1 MKFLDKMIEKI
12 PEYKTLKKSVKIGS
26 VAVTGLSGI
35 HKAHIIHS
43 LPASVGMGAFVVAY
57 DEHEAQTLA
66 NDLSAMGNSV
76 CFYPVRDFIYKDI
89 KGHSREYEHQRINV
103 LCKLIENNTDVV
115 ITTVDAL
122 AQFTIP
128 ENVLKKATLT
138 LESGSEIPIEKIT
151 EVLLLNGYERC
162 DLVEGAGQFAQ
173 RGGLLDLFMPDTD
186 KPVRIEFWGD
196 EIDTIN
202 TFDIET
208 QRRLDY
214 VEKITV
220 TPSVEVLLGDKA
232 KLSEKIQQKMKQ
244 LKGKNSAKAKEIL
257 QSEADNL
264 LNGLNIGSADKFICL
279 VYDDDPACLL
289 DYIHNRM
296 VFISE
301 QTKVK
306 ARENAFYLQYNAE
319 IKDNFASGILCK
331 GFDSYCIEKSQIK
344 DFLLN
349 HTTVFLDNFTHGNYE
364 IPLKEIIHFTAK
376 QLSLWSGTY
385 QILKEDLDNE
395 INNNLSTVILAGTKK
410 GAVSLAEQLREDNYN
425 ITFVENDIEN
435 LMPNR
440 IYVMAGTLSA
450 GMQYPYAQFKLISHG
465 MVFAPVKKKKLSR
478 PKNAQQ
484 IYSLEELSIGDYVVH
499 TKFGIGVYR
508 GIHKIEKDGIIK
520 DYITILYD
528 KDDELFV
535 PVTQLDMVSKYI
547 GAAEDKKL
555 KLSKLGGND
564 WAKAKAKVRKSVKD
578 IAKELIRLYSE
589 RMKAKGYAF
598 SHDNEWHRDF
608 AAHFEYEETSD
619 QMRCI
624 EEISNDMERIA
635 PMDRLLCGDVGFG
648 KTEVA
653 LRAAFKCVADM
664 KQCALLCPT
673 TILAWQHYQTALRRF
688 EGFDVKI
695 ELLSRF
701 RTASQQAEIIKGL
714 KNGDIDMVIGT
725 HRLISKDIVFYDL
738 GLVIIDEEQRFG
750 VAQKE
755 RFKELCNNVDVL
767 TLSAT
772 PIPRT
777 LNMAMSGIRD
787 MSVIE
792 EAPQDRQP
800 VQTYVM
806 EYDEDVIFEAVRR
819 ELRRGGQVFYLHNS
833 VESIESCAF
842 RISQAV
848 PEANVGIGHG
858 KMSEQELSEVWR
870 KMLEHEI
877 NVLVCTTIIETGV
890 DIPNANTL
898 IIDNADRMGLSQ
910 LHQLRGRVGRSS
922 RRAYAYFTYRPQK
935 VLSEVSSKR
944 LAAIQE
950 FTEFGS
956 GFKIAMRD
964 LEIRGAGNI
973 LGGEQ
978 HGHMETVG
986 YDMYLK
992 LLNEAIREE
1001 RGEEPL
1007 PQDIECSI
1015 DVPITAHI
1023 PEEYIP
1029 SLKLRIAMYRR
1040 IADIRNQADADD
1052 VIDELIDRFG
1062 DVPASVMGLIQVALI
1077 RNTASYYGI
1086 YEIRQVNSSLLLYIS
1101 DIRNAKTGDLLDKL
1115 GKKAA
1120 LRLEN
1125 KPYIQVTFSKSAS
1138 PLKMLTEIFR

>member
-1 MKFLDKMIEKI
+1 MKFLDKIIEKI
-12 PEYKTLKKSVKIGS
+12 PEYKTLKKAVKIGS
-26 VAVTGLSGI
+26 TVAVTGLSGI
-35 HKAHIIHS
+35 HKAHIINS
-43 LPASVGMGAFVVAY
+43 LPVSMDMGAFVIAY
-57 DEHEAQTLA
+57 DEHEAQIMA
-66 NDLSAMGNSV
+66 NDLTAMEKSV
-76 CFYPVRDFIYKDI
+76 CVYPVRDFLYKNI

-103 LCKLIENNTDVV
+103 LCKIIENNADVV
-115 ITTVDAL
+115 ITTIDAL

-128 ENVLKKATLT
+128 EKVLRKATVTLT
-138 LESGSEIPIEKIT
+138 SGMEININDIIET
-151 EVLLLNGYERC
+151 LLLNGYERC
-162 DLVEGAGQFAQ
+162 DIVEGAGQFAH
-173 RGGLLDLFMPDTD
+173 RGGILDVFMPDTE

-202 TFDIET
+202 TFDTET
-208 QRRLDY
+208 QRRIDY

-220 TPSVEVLLGDKA
+220 TPSVEVLLNNKTVLA
-232 KLSEKIQQKMKQ
+232 EKIRQKMKM
-244 LKGKNSAKAKEIL
+244 LRGKNSTKAKEIL
-257 QSEADNL
+257 QSEIDDL
-264 LNGLNIGSADKFICL
+264 LNDITVGSADKFISL
-279 VYDDDPACLL
+279 VYDENACLL
-289 DYIHNRM
+289 DYIKNRI

-306 ARENAFYLQYNAE
+306 SRQNAFYTQYNAE
-319 IKDNFASGILCK
+319 IKDNFAMGTLCK
-331 GFDSYCIEKSQIK
+331 GFDTFCVEKFVIK
-344 DFLLN
+344 DFLLKN
-349 HTTVFLDNFTHGNYE
+349 TTVFLDNFTHGNYE
-364 IPLKEIIHFTAK
+364 IPLQELINFTAK
-376 QLSLWSGTY
+376 QLSLWSGSY
-385 QILKEDLDNE
+385 SILKEDLDNDS
-395 INNNLSTVILAGTKK
+395 NNNISVVVLAGTEKS
-410 GAVSLAEQLREDNYN
+410 AVSLSEQLREDNYN
-425 ITFVENDIEN
+425 VKFVKDIEN
-435 LMPNR
+435 PLPDH
-440 IYVMAGTLSA
+440 IYVMAGTLSS
-450 GMQYPYAQFKLISHG
+450 GFQYPYAKFKLISHG
-465 MVFAPVKKKKLSR
+465 TVFKSAKKKLSR

-484 IYSLEELSIGDYVVH
+484 IYSLEELSVGDYVVH
-499 TKFGIGVYR
+499 TKFGVGIYR
-508 GIHKIEKDGIIK
+508 GISKLEKDGVIK
-520 DYITILYD
+520 DYITILYA

-547 GAAEDKKL
+547 GPQEDKKV
-555 KLSKLGGND
+555 KLNRLGSND
-564 WAKAKAKVRKSVKD
+564 WAKAKSKVKKSVKD
-578 IAKELIRLYSE
+578 IAKELIKLYSE

-598 SHDNEWHRDF
+598 SQDNEWHKDF
-608 AAHFEYEETSD
+608 ASHFEYEETSD

-624 EEISNDMERIA
+624 EEITYDMERTA

-653 LRAAFKCVADM
+653 MRAAFKCVADL

-701 RTASQQAEIIKGL
+701 RTPSQQEEIIKGL

-725 HRLISKDIVFYDL
+725 HRLISKDIVFHDL

-755 RFKELCNNVDVL
+755 KFKELCHNVDVL

-777 LNMAMSGIRD
+777 LNMAMSGMRD
-787 MSVIE
+787 MSVLE

-806 EYDEDVIFEAVRR
+806 EYDSDVIFEAIRR

-833 VESIESCAF
+833 VETIDSCALQ
-842 RISQAV
+842 IAENIT
-848 PEANVGIGHG
+848 EANVGVGHG

-870 KMLEHEI
+870 KMLENEI

-922 RRAYAYFTYRPQK
+922 RRAYAYFTYRPLK
-935 VLSEVSSKR
+935 VLTEISAKR
-944 LAAIQE
+944 LSAIQE

-964 LEIRGAGNI
+964 LEIRGAGNV

-978 HGHMETVG
+978 HGHMESVG

-1001 RGEEPL
+1001 RGEEP
-1007 PQDIECSI
+1007 DVHEVECSI

-1029 SLKLRIAMYRR
+1029 SLKLRIAMYKR
-1040 IADIRNQADADD
+1040 IADIQNKTDADD

-1062 DVPASVMGLIQVALI
+1062 DVPPSVMGLVQVALI
-1077 RNTASYYGI
+1077 RNTASAYGI
-1086 YEIRQVNSSLLLYIS
+1086 CEIRQNDTSLLLYVN
-1101 DIRNAKTGDLLDKL
+1101 DIRNTKTGDLLDKL
-1115 GKKAA
+1115 GKRAN

-1125 KPYIQVTFSKSAS
+1125 KPYIQVQFPERIA
-1138 PLKMLTEIFR
+1138 PLKMLTSVFD

>member
-1 MKFLDKMIEKI
+1 MKFLNKIIETI
-12 PEYKTLKKSVKIGS
+12 PEYKTLKKAVKIGS
-26 VAVTGLSGI
+26 TVAVTGLSGI

-57 DEHEAQTLA
+57 DEHEAQIMA
-66 NDLSAMGNSV
+66 NDLTAMGNSV

-89 KGHSREYEHQRINV
+89 KGRSKEYEHQRINV
-103 LCKLIENNTDVV
+103 LCKIIENKADIV
-115 ITTVDAL
+115 ITTIDAL

-128 ENVLKKATLT
+128 EKVLKKSTLT
-138 LESGSEIPIEKIT
+138 LTGGMEISVEDIIET
-151 EVLLLNGYERC
+151 LLLNGYERC
-162 DLVEGAGQFAQ
+162 DIVEGAGQFAQ
-173 RGGLLDLFMPDTD
+173 RGGILDLFMPDTEQ
-186 KPVRIEFWGD
+186 PVRIEFWGD

-202 TFDIET
+202 TFDTET
-208 QRRLDY
+208 QRRIDY
-214 VEKITV
+214 VEKIII
-220 TPSVEVLLGDKA
+220 TPSTEVLTGDKLLLA
-232 KLSEKIQQKMKQ
+232 EKIRQKMK
-244 LKGKNSAKAKEIL
+244 LLRGKNSAKAKEIL
-257 QSEADNL
+257 QNEIDSL
-264 LNGLNIGSADKFICL
+264 TSGLNIGSSDKFIGL
-279 VYDDDPACLL
+279 VYDENACLL
-289 DYIHNRM
+289 DYIRNRI
-296 VFISE
+296 VFVSE

-306 ARENAFYLQYNAE
+306 ARQNVFYTQYNSE
-319 IKDNFASGILCK
+319 IKDNFAMGTLCK
-331 GFDSYCIEKSQIK
+331 GFENFCVEKFVVR
-344 DFLLN
+344 DFLLKN
-349 HTTVFLDNFTHGNYE
+349 TTVFLDNFTHGNYD
-364 IPLKEIIHFTAK
+364 IPLNELINFTAK
-376 QLSLWSGTY
+376 QLSLWSGSY
-385 QILKEDLDNE
+385 SILKEDLDNDV
-395 INNNLSTVILAGTKK
+395 NNGISIVVLAGTKK
-410 GAVSLAEQLREDNYN
+410 SAVSLSEQLSEDNYRVQ
-425 ITFVENDIEN
+425 FVDDIETPLSN
-435 LMPNR
+435 T
-440 IYVMAGTLSA
+440 IYVMEGTLSS
-450 GMQYPYAQFKLISHG
+450 GFQYPYAKFKLISHG
-465 MVFAPVKKKKLSR
+465 TVFKSAKKKLSR

-499 TKFGIGVYR
+499 TKFGVGIYR
-508 GIHKIEKDGIIK
+508 GINKLEKDGVIK
-520 DYITILYD
+520 DYITILYA

-547 GAAEDKKL
+547 GPQEDKKI
-555 KLSKLGGND
+555 KLNKLGSND
-564 WAKAKAKVRKSVKD
+564 WIKAKSKVKKSVKD

-598 SHDNEWHRDF
+598 SKDNEWHRDF
-608 AAHFEYEETSD
+608 ASHFEYEETSD

-624 EEISNDMERIA
+624 EEITEDMERTA

-653 LRAAFKCVADM
+653 MRAAFKCVADL

-701 RTASQQAEIIKGL
+701 RTLSQQEEIIRQL
-714 KNGDIDMVIGT
+714 KKGDIDMVIGT
-725 HRLISKDIVFYDL
+725 HRLISKDISFHDL

-755 RFKELCNNVDVL
+755 KFKELCSNVDVL

-777 LNMAMSGIRD
+777 LNMAMSGMRD
-787 MSVIE
+787 MSVLE

-806 EYDEDVIFEAVRR
+806 EYDSDVIFEAIRR

-833 VESIESCAF
+833 VETIESCAF
-842 RISQAV
+842 QISQNIA
-848 PEANVGIGHG
+848 EANVGIGHG

-870 KMLEHEI
+870 KMLENEI

-898 IIDNADRMGLSQ
+898 IIDNAERMGLSQ

-922 RRAYAYFTYRPQK
+922 RRAYAYFTYRPMK
-935 VLSEVSSKR
+935 VLTEISAKR
-944 LAAIQE
+944 LSAIQE

-964 LEIRGAGNI
+964 LEIRGAGNV

-978 HGHMETVG
+978 HGHMEMVG

-1001 RGEEPL
+1001 RGEEPDV
-1007 PQDIECSI
+1007 QSAECSI

-1023 PEEYIP
+1023 PEDYIP

-1040 IADIRNQADADD
+1040 IADIQSKTDADD

-1086 YEIRQVNSSLLLYIS
+1086 CEIKQNDNIMLLYIN
-1101 DIRNAKTGDLLDKL
+1101 DIRNTKTGDLLDKL
-1115 GKKAA
+1115 GKKAT
-1120 LRLEN
+1120 LKLEN
-1125 KPYIQVTFSKSAS
+1125 KPYIQVKFSKRIA
-1138 PLKMLTEIFR
+1138 PLKMLAEIFN